1 MLVENNN
8 TRCFMNSNR
17 SYSKKF
23 GIFLVLLA
31 FIIGLAFSNYI
42 VNVELWAASSLVYS
56 PFALLWAFSFVFTG
70 AIGLGFYRGVFLMS
84 DTVIKP
90 IVVEAPVAAGGAV

>member
-1 MLVENNN
+1 
-8 TRCFMNSNR
+8 MNYNR

-23 GIFLVLLA
+23 GIFLILLA
-31 FIIGLAFSNYI
+31 FVIVLAFSDYI
-42 VNVELWAASSLVYS
+42 VNVELWAPGSLVYS

-90 IVVEAPVAAGGAV
+90 NVVESPVDGGVSV

>member
-1 MLVENNN
+1 
-8 TRCFMNSNR
+8 MNYNR

-31 FIIGLAFSNYI
+31 LVIGLAYSIYI
-42 VNVELWAASSLVYS
+42 VNIQLWGADSTVYS

-70 AIGLGFYRGVFLMS
+70 AIGIGFYRGIFLMS

-90 IVVEAPVAAGGAV
+90 KAEQSSTDGGVAV

>member
-1 MLVENNN
+1 
-8 TRCFMNSNR
+8 MNYNR

-23 GIFLVLLA
+23 GIFLMLLA
-31 FIIGLAFSNYI
+31 FVIGLAFSNYI
-42 VNVELWAASSLVYS
+42 VNVELWASSALIYS

-90 IVVEAPVAAGGAV
+90 NVVETPVAEGATV